1 VTARSS
7 YESTCSSSNTTLQT
21 TNQQNANTCQESI
34 STLGAHPTGGT
45 SLAAGVSAANDA
57 KIRTANQTY
66 QVAKATACMTAQA
79 SVENAKNTLRATGD
93 YPTGQ
98 A

>member
-1 VTARSS
+1 LVA
-7 YESTCSSSNTTLQT
+7 SNAA
-21 TNQQNANTCQESI
+21 NANTCQESI
-34 STLGAHPTGGT
+34 SILGAHPTGGT

-66 QVAKATACMTAQA
+66 VVAKQTACQTQQA
-79 SVENAKNTLRATGD
+79 TIGAAKDTLRNTGD
-93 YPTGQ
+93 YPTGP

>member
-1 VTARSS
+1 MFD
-7 YESTCSSSNTTLQT
+7 
-21 TNQQNANTCQESI
+21 QQHDACNLTNANTAQENISI
-34 STLGAHPTGGT
+34 LGAHPTGGT

-57 KIRTANQTY
+57 KIRTANVTY
-66 QVAKATACMTAQA
+66 QVAKQTACMTQQA
-79 SVENAKNTLRATGD
+79 SVENAKNTLRSSGD